1 MDSLETKKTSNNT
14 TSTSVAK
21 ADDDGNVINTKKD
34 SSDTIN
40 LSLDEWIGWKEIIDA
55 NGGLSTQPGSIYDK
69 LGIKVNISVI
79 NDATQSS
86 NAMIKGNL
94 DAAGYTINRTAF
106 LSTKFKEA
114 GLDVIMPY
122 ITNYSNGGDGIIASS
137 KIKTVEDLVDAKIGV
152 PEFSEAHTLVVWFV
166 NQSDLSKDQK
176 QKIIDNLIMFE
187 TPDEAAKAFF
197 AGELDAAATWEPL
210 PPSYKRGK

>member
-1 MDSLETKKTSNNT
+1 MKRFRLTVASKILIVLVVIAILVGAVFGAGKLGFIGSKKTSNKT

-106 LSTKFKEA
+106 LSTKFK
-114 GLDVIMPY
+114 
-122 ITNYSNGGDGIIASS
+122 
-137 KIKTVEDLVDAKIGV
+137 IGR
-152 PEFSEAHTLVVWFV
+152 AHV
-166 NQSDLSKDQK
+166 
-176 QKIIDNLIMFE
+176 
-187 TPDEAAKAFF
+187 
-197 AGELDAAATWEPL
+197 
-210 PPSYKRGK
+210 

>member
-1 MDSLETKKTSNNT
+1 MKRFRLTVASKILIVLVVIAVLVGAVFGAGKLGFIGSKKTSNKT

-114 GLDVIMPY
+114 GIPKGTRFVLV
-122 ITNYSNGGDGIIASS
+122 SRFVGGDR
-137 KIKTVEDLVDAKIGV
+137 VLV
-152 PEFSEAHTLVVWFV
+152 
-166 NQSDLSKDQK
+166 
-176 QKIIDNLIMFE
+176 
-187 TPDEAAKAFF
+187 
-197 AGELDAAATWEPL
+197 
-210 PPSYKRGK
+210 KR